1 MSGDS
6 LRRSFLQSRRTVKP
20 QKRRKNESGNEFS
33 LLRVLCALKVDL
45 ILPARSF
52 VPRRLLLHFLLLFFY
67 SLLPAADC
75 MASKCTRA
83 VDDKKFCFQQVN
95 SAWNSSRFYNYL
107 IDRIS
112 YLSDSA
118 GGSWTEKEK
127 TCYFL
132 YSVFMKSISMA
143 VMCVRV
149 YQWVPL
155 LVGAAG
161 C

>member
-112 YLSDSA
+112 YLSDSVV
-118 GGSWTEKEK
+118 E
-127 TCYFL
+127 
-132 YSVFMKSISMA
+132 
-143 VMCVRV
+143 
-149 YQWVPL
+149 
-155 LVGAAG
+155 VGRRRKKYVIFCILCLWNRFRWRWCACACTSG
-161 C
+161 CHC